1 MKRIFVYAIAAVAVV
16 LLAVCLFRYAGWGRE
31 SEKEDEGL
39 NGFID
44 AVTIGETTFEEV
56 YAMDPD
62 MLAVYT
68 SYGYFSVHEL
78 ENGGSASIK
87 FYYDIDTGSCIVREI
102 HINEP

>member
-1 MKRIFVYAIAAVAVV
+1 
-16 LLAVCLFRYAGWGRE
+16 
-31 SEKEDEGL
+31 
-39 NGFID
+39 
-44 AVTIGETTFEEV
+44 
-56 YAMDPD
+56 

>member
-1 MKRIFVYAIAAVAVV
+1 MKRIFAYVMGAAALV
-16 LLAVCLFRYAGWGRE
+16 LLAVCLFRYTGWDRE
-31 SEKEDEGL
+31 SKKEDEGL

-56 YAMDPD
+56 CAMDPD

-87 FYYDIDTGSCIVREI
+87 FYYDVDTGSCIAREV
-102 HINEP
+102 HVTEP